1 MADHIVST
9 LQMLSARYPDSGL
22 ILGADRNEMDILPVL
37 NCGLKL
43 RQMVNMGTRHGKILD
58 SIIMNMKS
66 YYNSA
71 IIVPPIKPDNP
82 SKGKPSDHWVPVCT
96 PHTDRHNPPSRL
108 FKTIKYRPLS
118 DSSVRSL
125 GEWIVKEDWQSV
137 DTSLSASE
145 QVALFESLC
154 QEKLDLFCPIKEFR
168 VSTQDKLFITAELK
182 KLHRQRSREYTKR
195 GKTIKYKQLAEEFKS
210 KYKIE
215 AQKYLAKNVHE
226 LRESNPGQA
235 YITLKRLGA
244 QPGDCLDT
252 FTFTLP
258 EHESRNVTAQ
268 ESAEEIASY
277 FA

>member
-58 SIIMNMKS
+58 IIIMNMKS

-125 GEWIVKEDWQSV
+125 VEWIVKEDWQSV

-145 QVALFESLC
+145 QVASFESLC

-182 KLHRQRSREYTKR
+182 KFHRQKSREYTKR

-215 AQKYLAKNVHE
+215 AQKYFAKNVHE

-235 YITLKRLGA
+235 YDTLRA
-244 QPGDCLDT
+244 QPGECLDT
-252 FTFTLP
+252 ITFTLTD
-258 EHESRNVTAQ
+258 HESRV
-268 ESAEEIASY
+268 
-277 FA
+277 